1 MLQQIKLLLGL
12 TDNSK
17 DSLLM
22 LLINQAQDE
31 AVNYTH
37 NAEAV
42 NYVEST
48 IVQMVVFKFNRLKT
62 EGLDSENYS
71 GVSYSYSADYPQ
83 SILRQLN
90 AYRKLRTI

>member
-1 MLQQIKLLLGL
+1 MLQQIKVLLGI

-17 DSLLM
+17 DTLLT
-22 LLINQAQDE
+22 LLIHQAEDE
-31 AVNYTH
+31 VINYTH

-42 NYVEST
+42 PFVEST
-48 IVQMVVFKFNRLKT
+48 IVQMVVFKFNRLRT

-71 GVSYSYSADYPQ
+71 GVSYSYSSDYPQ

-90 AYRKLRTI
+90 AYRKLRTL